1 MLALLEDAAGGGL
14 GKATDDGLLE
24 TLDSQ
29 FKANKFY
36 TSRRNEPQDKTLEHG
51 HQFRIRHYA
60 GDVTYSIT
68 GFIDKSKDL
77 VFQDFKRLL
86 FSSKQPAISSMWKDG
101 AQAKSIVTKRPPA
114 AGTLFKQSMQE
125 LIKNLS
131 SKEVSLKK
139 KSPLNLSFQPFY
151 IRCIKPNE
159 IKSPQRFDTNR
170 VAHQVAYLG
179 LVENIRVRK
188 AGFAVRQPYDRF
200 LQVTKSSCN

>member
-1 MLALLEDAAGGGL
+1 MLEDAAGGGL

-131 SKEVSLKK
+131 SKEVSFKK

>member
-1 MLALLEDAAGGGL
+1 MLEDAAGGGL

>member
-1 MLALLEDAAGGGL
+1 MLEDAAGGGL

-139 KSPLNLSFQPFY
+139 KFPLNLSFQPFY